1 MKKTMFKQF
10 FPFLLLGAGY
20 LSAEAQ
26 ELIVYK
32 TDGSTLEIPVAQMDS
47 IVVRES
53 TDDPGGGS
61 GGEGIVWNDL
71 IGEWDDGGL
80 GYSND
85 YSLTFTA
92 TQVTVSQSGSVVYQ
106 GAYTLADG
114 MVSFTMDGTKYRS
127 MAGLAG
133 GESTLIMKEVYEEED
148 GSESE
153 NLAFIVVKKGM
164 KVVTDKADIQGQWL
178 WWMDYMGE
186 EKTVRISYAFDG
198 DTFDI
203 IIVAWGQRYKGTY
216 TYEGGIL
223 ELTTTEGYTSR
234 EPGTGYGVGEG
245 NLDPVTLEGTWSTL
259 YQENWFA
266 PERGLF
272 LAVKNEACAI
282 LLMPSIC
289 TKK

>member
-1 MKKTMFKQF
+1 MKKTMFKQI

-61 GGEGIVWNDL
+61 GGEGIVGNDL

-133 GESTLIMKEVYEEED
+133 GGSTLIMKEVYEEED

-259 YQENWFA
+259 DPENWFA
-266 PERGLF
+266 PDGGLF

>member
-1 MKKTMFKQF
+1 MKKTMFKQI

-61 GGEGIVWNDL
+61 GGEGIVGNDL